1 VQQINGRSGLV
12 LVRHRNHTGLDSNAL
27 KRAAQRG
34 ELVRLRS
41 GAYVRASTW
50 TSLAPDDRIRLEV
63 AAAEAVHR
71 GGFIASHRSA
81 AALWGL
87 PRVRRHDELVHQR
100 VSRATGSRTEHG
112 IRKHAV
118 EDLDLHLTTID
129 GITVTDVDRTV
140 LDLAATEPF
149 SAAVAAADQA
159 LRQHTTKER
168 LQVCLEE
175 WAPARGRNR
184 IQRVIDFA
192 DGAAQGPGES
202 ISRVQIFESGLT
214 MPVLQQRFD
223 DELGLIGFVDFSWPD
238 FDLIG
243 EFDGLLKYKEERVM
257 AGRSAGEVVSD
268 EKVREDRLRAT
279 DRQPR
284 VARWVW
290 ATLSPVGRLAAQ
302 LRRAGLR

>member
-1 VQQINGRSGLV
+1 MQRINGRSGLV

-41 GAYVRASTW
+41 GAYVRSSTW
-50 TSLAPDDRIRLEV
+50 TSLTPDERIRLEV
-63 AAAEAVHR
+63 AAADAVHR

-100 VSRATGSRTEHG
+100 VSRASGSRVEHG
-112 IRKHAV
+112 FRKHAV
-118 EDLDLHLTTID
+118 EDVDLHLATID

-149 SAAVAAADQA
+149 SAAVAAADCA

-168 LQVCLEE
+168 LQVCLDE
-175 WAPARGRNR
+175 WGPSRGRGR

-192 DGAAQGPGES
+192 DGASQGPGES
-202 ISRVQIFESGLT
+202 ISRVQIFESDLT

-223 DELGLIGFVDFSWPD
+223 DHLGLIGFVDFYWPD

-243 EFDGLLKYKEERVM
+243 EFDGLLKYKDERVM
-257 AGRSAGEVVSD
+257 SGRSAGEVVTD
-268 EKVREDRLRAT
+268 EKIREDRLRAT
-279 DRQPR
+279 ERHPK
-284 VARWVW
+284 VTRWVW
-290 ATLSPVGRLAAQ
+290 ATLSPVGRLEAQ
-302 LRRAGLR
+302 LRRAGLG